1 MKKKLLNATGT
12 TGILQKASP
21 EEGANDALADDEATP
36 GVETPKKQRGGRK
49 PKAGVTGTGI
59 QLDDREGLDGIP
71 KPKKRARKQG
81 NSTGGPAAKR
91 AKKDVVK
98 EEEKAVGLD
107 DEDDDANGAVV
118 KNEPVE
124 DDDGAGAEGV
134 EEDAV
139 TVMGMNTE
147 VDGAGE
153 FQQQLDLIGA

>member
-1 MKKKLLNATGT
+1 MNSTGT
-12 TGILQKASP
+12 TGILQKGSS

-49 PKAGVTGTGI
+49 PKAGVTGTGV
-59 QLDDREGLDGIP
+59 QLDDSEGMKGIP

-98 EEEKAVGLD
+98 DEEKPEVLD
-107 DEDDDANGAVV
+107 EEDDDANEAVV

-134 EEDAV
+134 EEDAA
-139 TVMGMNTE
+139 TVVGMNTE